1 MRNVLSR
8 DSRSAIG
15 SPRSQNRRV
24 LEPEVLPPESRWVEK
39 IAWLMDRSIPIGK
52 KWAIGLDGI
61 LGLVPG
67 VGDLA
72 GVLVGGLII
81 AQAIRAGLPRSA
93 IARMVVN
100 VGLDGLIGAVPF
112 LGDLFDF
119 AFKANTK
126 NVAIFRE
133 ALSGR
138 REPVRDT
145 TFVVGV
151 VLALLLILAI
161 PAAALVLLIRSL

>member
-52 KWAIGLDGI
+52 KWTIGLDGI

-81 AQAIRAGLPRSA
+81 AQAIRAGLPRA
-93 IARMVVN
+93 TIARMIAN
-100 VGLDGLIGAVPF
+100 LGIDGLVGLVPF
-112 LGDLFDF
+112 LGDLFDV
-119 AFKANTK
+119 AYKANTR
-126 NVAIFRE
+126 NVRLFRE
-133 ALSGR
+133 AVAGGAK
-138 REPVRDT
+138 PARDSM
-145 TFVVGV
+145 FVAGAAV
-151 VLALLLILAI
+151 ALLLILAI
-161 PAAALVLLIRSL
+161 PVLAIILLVRTL